1 MTIREALVREAHER
15 YQAGGGCYHHVGRT
29 LMAALHEDLRDSYEC
44 EALVTT
50 FLASPILSA
59 LVDWADTS
67 LEWMAAPD
75 RDIADGL
82 WRRQADTW
90 QMLVELVREQTP

>member
-1 MTIREALVREAHER
+1 MTIREALVREAHD
-15 YQAGGGCYHHVGRT
+15 GGCAHWPTPIRCERWVDST
-29 LMAALHEDLRDSYEC
+29 LE
-44 EALVTT
+44 
-50 FLASPILSA
+50 ASPILSA